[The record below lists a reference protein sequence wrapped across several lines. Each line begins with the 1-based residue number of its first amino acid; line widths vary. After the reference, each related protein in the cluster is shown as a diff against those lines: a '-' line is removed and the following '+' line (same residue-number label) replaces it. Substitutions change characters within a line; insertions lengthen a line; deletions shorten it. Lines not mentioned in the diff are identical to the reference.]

1 MTSNER
7 QERMGELLLEIGT
20 EEIPS
25 DYLEDGLNELRRLGE
40 SYLRDNRIE
49 MEGGLYTC
57 GTLRRLVL
65 VAKAI
70 ADKQEDTVQEMIG
83 PPKKAAFDEEGNPT
97 KAAFGFAKKQGV
109 PVGELQLL
117 ETPKGEYLYVKRKA
131 PGRPTI
137 ELLTEILPELIDNIP
152 WPKSMRWGSGGF
164 SFVRPI
170 HWVLALF
177 NNEVIPFEVGGVRSG
192 KKSRG
197 HRFMAPQIMEI
208 DDLRDYLRKMNKS
221 YVIIDQRQREG
232 EVEKAVIA
240 AAKTVAGTRMRD
252 PELLSTVANGVEYPS
267 AICGSFDKVFLNLP
281 DPVLITA
288 MKEHQRYFP
297 IRDQEGR
304 LMPNF
309 VAVNNTI
316 ARDESIVRK
325 GHERVLRARLADAD
339 FFFKEDR
346 KRPLEDR
353 LEDLKTVIYQ
363 AELGTSFAKVQRFTE
378 LAEYLAE
385 HIAPKKIN
393 DVRLA
398 ARLCKCDLVTEM
410 VTEFPSL
417 QGTMGKI
424 YATLDGHP
432 EDVCLAIADHYLPSH
447 AESEL
452 PGSLTG
458 SIVGMADR
466 MDTIVGC
473 FAVGLEPTGTAD
485 PYALRRHALGIIR
498 VIRGK
503 KIGISLKDF
512 VSKSGSILNEAISFN
527 RDKVVDRVL
536 NFVKDRFKNL
546 LLSEGVPQDFVEAVL
561 TIDFN
566 FLNQVEERIIALRR
580 FREISKD
587 FERLTIS
594 FRRIMNIVRGFE
606 GTDKVNPD
614 LFEHGSEDNLWKA
627 FQSVKDNVQREI
639 NTGAYFDAL
648 NLMAGL
654 SGVVDEFFSEVMVM
668 AEDVRIRENRLG
680 MLKGLNQLF
689 LQIADF
695 SQLSVAR

>member
-1 MTSNER
+1 
-7 QERMGELLLEIGT
+7 MGELLLEIGT

-25 DYLEDGLNELRRLGE
+25 GYLESGLKELRRLAE

-49 MEGGLYTC
+49 MEGALYTY
-57 GTLRRLVL
+57 GTPRRLVL
-65 VAKAI
+65 IGKAI
-70 ADKQEDTVQEMIG
+70 ADRQEDTIQELTG
-83 PPKKAAFDEEGNPT
+83 PPKKTAFDEEGNPT

-109 PVGELQLL
+109 SVDELQLL
-117 ETPKGEYLYVKRKA
+117 ETPKGEYLHFKRKM

-137 ELLTEILPELIDNIP
+137 ELLSEILPELIANIP
-152 WPKSMRWGSGGF
+152 WPKSMRWGIGGF

-170 HWVLALF
+170 HWMLALF
-177 NNEVIPFEVGGVRSG
+177 YGEVIPFEVAGVRSG
-192 KKSRG
+192 NKSRG

-208 DDLRDYLRKMNKS
+208 DDLQDYLRKMS
-221 YVIIDQRQREG
+221 EGSVVIDQREREG
-232 EVEKAVIA
+232 EVEKAIITA
-240 AAKTVAGTRMRD
+240 AETVSGTPMRD
-252 PELLSTVANGVEYPS
+252 PELLSTVANMVEYPS
-267 AICGSFDKVFLNLP
+267 AICGGFDKAFLNLP

-297 IRDQEGR
+297 IRDREDR

-339 FFFKEDR
+339 FFLKEDR
-346 KRPLEDR
+346 KRPLENR
-353 LEDLKTVIYQ
+353 LEDLKAVIYQ
-363 AELGTSFAKVQRFTE
+363 AELGTSFAKVQRFTK
-378 LAEYLAE
+378 LAEYLAKQ
-385 HIAPKKIN
+385 IAPEKID

-398 ARLCKCDLVTEM
+398 ARLCKCDLVTDM
-410 VTEFPSL
+410 VGEFPSL
-417 QGTMGKI
+417 QGTMGEI
-424 YATLDGHP
+424 YARLDGHP
-432 EDVCLAIADHYLPSH
+432 EDVCLAISDHYLPSQ

-452 PGSLTG
+452 PGSLIG

-498 VIRGK
+498 IIRAK
-503 KIGISLKDF
+503 KIGISLKDV
-512 VSKSGSILNEAISFN
+512 VSKSGSILNEAISFD
-527 RDKVVDRVL
+527 REKVVDRVL
-536 NFVKDRFKNL
+536 DFIKDRFKNL
-546 LLSEGVPQDFVEAVL
+546 LLSEGIAQDFVEAVI
-561 TIDFN
+561 TIDFS
-566 FLNQVEERIIALRR
+566 FLNQIEERIVALRR

-594 FRRIMNIVRGFE
+594 FKRIMNIVRGFE

-614 LFEHGSEDNLWKA
+614 LFEHTSEENLWKT
-627 FQSVKDNVQREI
+627 FQSVKDNVQKEIHRE
-639 NTGAYFDAL
+639 TYFDAL
-648 NLMAGL
+648 NSIAELTGP
-654 SGVVDEFFSEVMVM
+654 VDEFFSDVMVM

-695 SQLSVAR
+695 SRFAI

>member
-1 MTSNER
+1 MF
-7 QERMGELLLEIGT
+7 GELLLEIGT

-25 DYLEDGLNELRRLGE
+25 GYLESGLKELGRLAE

-49 MEGGLYTC
+49 MEGGLYAY
-57 GTLRRLVL
+57 GTPRRLVL
-65 VAKAI
+65 VGKAI
-70 ADKQEDTVQEMIG
+70 ADRQEDTIQELTG
-83 PPKKAAFDEEGNPT
+83 PPKKTAFDEEGNPT
-97 KAAFGFAKKQGV
+97 KAAFGFAKRQGISV
-109 PVGELQLL
+109 DELQLL
-117 ETPKGEYLYVKRKA
+117 ETPKGEYLHFKRKM

-137 ELLTEILPELIDNIP
+137 ELLSEILPELIANIP

-164 SFVRPI
+164 TFVRPI

-177 NNEVIPFEVGGVRSG
+177 NGEIIPFEVAGVRSG
-192 KKSRG
+192 NKSRG

-208 DDLRDYLRKMNKS
+208 DDLQDYLRKMNEGS
-221 YVIIDQRQREG
+221 VVIDQREREG
-232 EVEKAVIA
+232 EVERAIIT
-240 AAKTVAGTRMRD
+240 AAKTVSGTPMRD
-252 PELLSTVANGVEYPS
+252 PELLSTVANMVEYPS
-267 AICGSFDKVFLNLP
+267 AICGGFDKAFLNLP

-297 IRDQEGR
+297 IRDREDR

-346 KRPLEDR
+346 KRPLENR
-353 LEDLKTVIYQ
+353 LEDLKAVIYQ
-363 AELGTSFAKVQRFTE
+363 AELGTSFAKVQRFTK
-378 LAEYLAE
+378 LSEYLARQ
-385 HIAPKKIN
+385 IAPEKID

-398 ARLCKCDLVTEM
+398 ARLCKCDLVTDM
-410 VTEFPSL
+410 VGEFPSL
-417 QGTMGKI
+417 QGTMGEI
-424 YATLDGHP
+424 YARLDGHP
-432 EDVCLAIADHYLPSH
+432 EDVCLAISDHYLPSQ

-452 PGSLTG
+452 PGSLIG

-473 FAVGLEPTGTAD
+473 FAIGLEPTGTAD

-498 VIRGK
+498 IIRAK

-512 VSKSGSILNEAISFN
+512 VSKSGSILNQTVTFDREKI
-527 RDKVVDRVL
+527 VDRVL
-536 NFVKDRFKNL
+536 DFIKDRFKNL
-546 LLSEGVPQDFVEAVL
+546 LLSQGIAQDFVEAVI
-561 TIDFN
+561 TIDFS
-566 FLNQVEERIIALRR
+566 FLNEIEEKIVALRR

-594 FRRIMNIVRGFE
+594 FKRIMNIVRGFE

-614 LFEHGSEDNLWKA
+614 LFEHTSEENLWKI
-627 FQSVKDNVQREI
+627 FQSVKDNVQKEI
-639 NTGAYFDAL
+639 HRGTYFDAL
-648 NLMAGL
+648 NSIAELTGP
-654 SGVVDEFFSEVMVM
+654 VDEFFSDVMVM

-695 SQLSVAR
+695 SKLSV

>member
-1 MTSNER
+1 MV
-7 QERMGELLLEIGT
+7 ELLLEIGT

-25 DYLEDGLNELRRLGE
+25 GYLKNGLKELGRLAE

-49 MEGGLYTC
+49 MEGGLYTY
-57 GTLRRLVL
+57 GTPRRLVL
-65 VAKAI
+65 VGKAI
-70 ADKQEDTVQEMIG
+70 ADRQEDTIQELTG
-83 PPKKAAFDEEGNPT
+83 PPKKTAFDEEGNPT

-109 PVGELQLL
+109 SVDELQLL
-117 ETPKGEYLYVKRKA
+117 ETPKGEYLHFKRKM

-137 ELLTEILPELIDNIP
+137 ELLSEILPELIANIP

-164 SFVRPI
+164 TFVRPI

-177 NNEVIPFEVGGVRSG
+177 NGEVIPFEVAGVRSG
-192 KKSRG
+192 NKSRG

-208 DDLRDYLRKMNKS
+208 DDLQDYLRKMNEGS
-221 YVIIDQRQREG
+221 VVIDQREREG
-232 EVEKAVIA
+232 EVEKAIIT
-240 AAKTVAGTRMRD
+240 AAKTVSGTPMRD
-252 PELLSTVANGVEYPS
+252 PELLSTVTNMVEYPS
-267 AICGSFDKVFLNLP
+267 AICGGFDKAFLNLP

-297 IRDQEGR
+297 IHDREDR

-346 KRPLEDR
+346 KRPLENR
-353 LEDLKTVIYQ
+353 LEDLKAVIYQ
-363 AELGTSFAKVQRFTE
+363 AELGTSFAKVQRFTK
-378 LAEYLAE
+378 LAEYLARQ
-385 HIAPKKIN
+385 IAPEKID

-398 ARLCKCDLVTEM
+398 ARLCKCDLVTDM
-410 VTEFPSL
+410 VGEFPSL
-417 QGTMGKI
+417 QGTMGEI
-424 YATLDGHP
+424 YARLDGHP
-432 EDVCLAIADHYLPSH
+432 EDVCLAIADHYLPVQADSK
-447 AESEL
+447 L
-452 PGSLTG
+452 PGSLIG

-473 FAVGLEPTGTAD
+473 FAIGLEPTGTAD

-498 VIRGK
+498 IIRAK
-503 KIGISLKDF
+503 KIGISLQDF
-512 VSKSGSILNEAISFN
+512 VSKSGSILNEAISFD
-527 RDKVVDRVL
+527 REKVVDRVL
-536 NFVKDRFKNL
+536 DFIKDRFKNL
-546 LLSEGVPQDFVEAVL
+546 LLSEGIPQDFIEAVL
-561 TIDFN
+561 TIDFS
-566 FLNQVEERIIALRR
+566 FLNRIEERIVALRR

-587 FERLTIS
+587 FERLTVS
-594 FRRIMNIVRGFE
+594 FKRIMNIVRGFE

-614 LFEHGSEDNLWKA
+614 LFEHTSEENLWKT
-627 FQSVKDNVQREI
+627 FQSVKDNVQKEI
-639 NTGAYFDAL
+639 DRGTYFDAL
-648 NLMAGL
+648 NSIAELTGP
-654 SGVVDEFFSEVMVM
+654 VDEFFSDVMVM

-695 SQLSVAR
+695 SRFAI

>member
-1 MTSNER
+1 MF
-7 QERMGELLLEIGT
+7 GELLLEIGT

-25 DYLEDGLNELRRLGE
+25 GYLESGLKELRRLAE

-49 MEGGLYTC
+49 MEGGLYTY
-57 GTLRRLVL
+57 GTPRRLVL
-65 VAKAI
+65 IGKAI
-70 ADKQEDTVQEMIG
+70 ADRQEDTIQELTG
-83 PPKKAAFDEEGNPT
+83 PPKKTAFDEEGNPT

-109 PVGELQLL
+109 SVDELQLL
-117 ETPKGEYLYVKRKA
+117 ETPKGEYLHFKRKM

-137 ELLTEILPELIDNIP
+137 ELLSEILPELIANIP
-152 WPKSMRWGSGGF
+152 WPKSMRWGTGGF

-177 NNEVIPFEVGGVRSG
+177 NGEVISFEVAGVRSG
-192 KKSRG
+192 NKSRG

-208 DDLRDYLRKMNKS
+208 DDLQDYLRKMNEGS
-221 YVIIDQRQREG
+221 VVIDQREREG
-232 EVEKAVIA
+232 EVERAIITA
-240 AAKTVAGTRMRD
+240 SKTVSGTPMRD
-252 PELLSTVANGVEYPS
+252 PELLSTVANMVEYPS
-267 AICGSFDKVFLNLP
+267 AICGGFDKAFLNLP

-297 IRDQEGR
+297 IRDREDR

-346 KRPLEDR
+346 KRPLENR
-353 LEDLKTVIYQ
+353 LEDLKAVIYQ
-363 AELGTSFAKVQRFTE
+363 AELGTSFAKVQRFTK
-378 LAEYLAE
+378 LAEYLAKQ
-385 HIAPKKIN
+385 IAPEKID

-398 ARLCKCDLVTEM
+398 ARLCKCDLVTDM
-410 VTEFPSL
+410 VGEFPSL
-417 QGTMGKI
+417 QGTMGEI
-424 YATLDGHP
+424 YARLDGHP
-432 EDVCLAIADHYLPSH
+432 EDVCLAISDHYLPSQ

-452 PGSLTG
+452 PGSLIG
-458 SIVGMADR
+458 SIVCIADR
-466 MDTIVGC
+466 IDNIVGC
-473 FAVGLEPTGTAD
+473 FAIGLEPTGTAD

-498 VIRGK
+498 IIRAK

-512 VSKSGSILNEAISFN
+512 VSKSGSILNQAVTFDRE
-527 RDKVVDRVL
+527 KVVDRVL
-536 NFVKDRFKNL
+536 DFIKDRFKNL
-546 LLSEGVPQDFVEAVL
+546 LLSEGIPQDFVEAVI
-561 TIDFN
+561 TIDFS
-566 FLNQVEERIIALRR
+566 FLNQIEERIVALRR

-587 FERLTIS
+587 FGRLTIS
-594 FRRIMNIVRGFE
+594 FKRIMNIVRGFE

-614 LFEHGSEDNLWKA
+614 LFEHTSEENLWKT
-627 FQSVKDNVQREI
+627 FQSVKDNVQKEI
-639 NTGAYFDAL
+639 DRGTHFDAL
-648 NLMAGL
+648 NSIAELTGPI
-654 SGVVDEFFSEVMVM
+654 DEFFSDVMVM

-695 SQLSVAR
+695 SRFAI

>member
-1 MTSNER
+1 MF
-7 QERMGELLLEIGT
+7 GELLLEIGT

-25 DYLEDGLNELRRLGE
+25 GYLESGLKELRRLAE

-49 MEGGLYTC
+49 MEGGLYIY
-57 GTLRRLVL
+57 GTPRRLVL
-65 VAKAI
+65 TGKAI
-70 ADKQEDTVQEMIG
+70 ADRQEDTIQELTG
-83 PPKKAAFDEEGNPT
+83 PPKKTAFDEEGNPT

-109 PVGELQLL
+109 SVDELQLL
-117 ETPKGEYLYVKRKA
+117 ETPKGEYLHFKRKM

-137 ELLTEILPELIDNIP
+137 ELLSEILPELIANIP

-164 SFVRPI
+164 TFVRPI

-177 NNEVIPFEVGGVRSG
+177 NGEVIPFEVAGVRSG
-192 KKSRG
+192 NKSRG

-208 DDLRDYLRKMNKS
+208 DDLQDYLRKMNEGS
-221 YVIIDQRQREG
+221 VVIDQRERAG
-232 EVEKAVIA
+232 EVEKAIIT
-240 AAKTVAGTRMRD
+240 AAKTVSGTPMRD
-252 PELLSTVANGVEYPS
+252 PGLLSTVTNMVEYPS
-267 AICGSFDKVFLNLP
+267 AICGGFDKAFLNLP

-297 IRDQEGR
+297 IRDREDR

-346 KRPLEDR
+346 KRPLENR
-353 LEDLKTVIYQ
+353 LEDLKAVIYQ
-363 AELGTSFAKVQRFTE
+363 AELGTSFAKVQRFTK
-378 LAEYLAE
+378 LAEYLARQ
-385 HIAPKKIN
+385 IAPEKID

-398 ARLCKCDLVTEM
+398 ARLCKCDLVTDM
-410 VTEFPSL
+410 VGEFPSL
-417 QGTMGKI
+417 QGTMGEI
-424 YATLDGHP
+424 YARLDGHP
-432 EDVCLAIADHYLPSH
+432 EDVCLAISDHYLPSQ

-452 PGSLTG
+452 PGSLIG

-498 VIRGK
+498 IIRAK

-512 VSKSGSILNEAISFN
+512 VSKSGSILNEAISFD
-527 RDKVVDRVL
+527 REKVVDRVL
-536 NFVKDRFKNL
+536 DFIKDRFKNL
-546 LLSEGVPQDFVEAVL
+546 LLSQGIAQDFVEAVI
-561 TIDFN
+561 TIDFS
-566 FLNQVEERIIALRR
+566 FLNQIEEKIVALRR

-594 FRRIMNIVRGFE
+594 FKRIMNIVRGFE

-614 LFEHGSEDNLWKA
+614 LFEHTSEENLWKT
-627 FQSVKDNVQREI
+627 FQSVKDNVQKEI
-639 NTGAYFDAL
+639 HRGTYFDAL
-648 NLMAGL
+648 NSIAELTGP
-654 SGVVDEFFSEVMVM
+654 VDEFFSDVMVM

-695 SQLSVAR
+695 SKLSV

>member
-1 MTSNER
+1 
-7 QERMGELLLEIGT
+7 MGELLLEIGT

-25 DYLEDGLNELRRLGE
+25 GYLESGLKELRRLAE

-49 MEGGLYTC
+49 MEGGLYTY
-57 GTLRRLVL
+57 GTPRRLVL
-65 VAKAI
+65 VGKAI
-70 ADKQEDTVQEMIG
+70 ADRQEDTIQELTG
-83 PPKKAAFDEEGNPT
+83 PPKKTAFDEEGNPT

-109 PVGELQLL
+109 SVDELQLL
-117 ETPKGEYLYVKRKA
+117 ETPKGEYLHFKRKM

-137 ELLTEILPELIDNIP
+137 ELLSEILPELIANIP
-152 WPKSMRWGSGGF
+152 WPKSMRWGTGGF

-177 NNEVIPFEVGGVRSG
+177 NGEVISFEVAGVRSG
-192 KKSRG
+192 NKSRG

-208 DDLRDYLRKMNKS
+208 DDLQDYLRKMNEGS
-221 YVIIDQRQREG
+221 VVIDQREREG
-232 EVEKAVIA
+232 EVEKAIST
-240 AAKTVAGTRMRD
+240 AAKTVSGTPMRD
-252 PELLSTVANGVEYPS
+252 PELLSTVANMVEYPS
-267 AICGSFDKVFLNLP
+267 AICGGFDKAFLNLP

-297 IRDQEGR
+297 IRDREDR

-316 ARDESIVRK
+316 ARDEYIVRK

-353 LEDLKTVIYQ
+353 LEDLKAVIYQ
-363 AELGTSFAKVQRFTE
+363 AELGTSFAKVQRFTK
-378 LAEYLAE
+378 LAEYLARQ
-385 HIAPKKIN
+385 IAPEKTN

-398 ARLCKCDLVTEM
+398 ARLCKCDLVTDM
-410 VTEFPSL
+410 VGEFPSL
-417 QGTMGKI
+417 QGTMGEI
-424 YATLDGHP
+424 YARLDGHP
-432 EDVCLAIADHYLPSH
+432 EDVCLAISDHYLPSQ

-452 PGSLTG
+452 PGSLIG

-498 VIRGK
+498 IIRAK

-512 VSKSGSILNEAISFN
+512 VSKSGSILNEAVTFD
-527 RDKVVDRVL
+527 REKVVGRVL
-536 NFVKDRFKNL
+536 DFIKDRFKNL
-546 LLSEGVPQDFVEAVL
+546 LLSEGIAQDFVEAVI
-561 TIDFN
+561 TIDFS
-566 FLNQVEERIIALRR
+566 FLNQIEERIVALRR

-587 FERLTIS
+587 FGRLTIS
-594 FRRIMNIVRGFE
+594 FKRIMNIVRGFE

-614 LFEHGSEDNLWKA
+614 LFEHTSEKNLWKT
-627 FQSVKDNVQREI
+627 FQSVKDNVQKEI
-639 NTGAYFDAL
+639 DRGTHFDAL
-648 NLMAGL
+648 NSIAELTGP
-654 SGVVDEFFSEVMVM
+654 VDEFFSDVMVM

-695 SQLSVAR
+695 SRFAI

>member
-1 MTSNER
+1 
-7 QERMGELLLEIGT
+7 MGELLLEIGT

-25 DYLEDGLNELRRLGE
+25 GYLESGLKELRRLAE

-49 MEGGLYTC
+49 MEGALYTY
-57 GTLRRLVL
+57 GTPRRLVL
-65 VAKAI
+65 IGKAI
-70 ADKQEDTVQEMIG
+70 ADRQEDTIQELTG
-83 PPKKAAFDEEGNPT
+83 PPKKTAFDEEGNPT

-109 PVGELQLL
+109 SVDELQLL
-117 ETPKGEYLYVKRKA
+117 ETPKGEYLHFKRKM

-137 ELLTEILPELIDNIP
+137 ELLSEILPELIANIP
-152 WPKSMRWGSGGF
+152 WPKSMRWGIGGF

-170 HWVLALF
+170 HWMLALF
-177 NNEVIPFEVGGVRSG
+177 YGEVIPFEVAGVRSG
-192 KKSRG
+192 NKSRG

-208 DDLRDYLRKMNKS
+208 DDLQDYLRKMS
-221 YVIIDQRQREG
+221 EGSVVIDQKEREG
-232 EVEKAVIA
+232 EVEKAIITA
-240 AAKTVAGTRMRD
+240 AETVSGTPMRD
-252 PELLSTVANGVEYPS
+252 PELLSTVANMVEYPS
-267 AICGSFDKVFLNLP
+267 AICGGFDKAFLNLS

-297 IRDQEGR
+297 IRDREDR

-339 FFFKEDR
+339 FFLKEDR
-346 KRPLEDR
+346 KRPLENR
-353 LEDLKTVIYQ
+353 LEDLKAVIYQ
-363 AELGTSFAKVQRFTE
+363 AELGTSFAKVQRFTK
-378 LAEYLAE
+378 LAEYLAKQ
-385 HIAPKKIN
+385 IAPEKID

-398 ARLCKCDLVTEM
+398 ARLCKCDLVTDM
-410 VTEFPSL
+410 VGEFPSL
-417 QGTMGKI
+417 QGTMGEI
-424 YATLDGHP
+424 YARLDGHP
-432 EDVCLAIADHYLPSH
+432 EDVCLAISDHYLPSQ

-452 PGSLTG
+452 PGSLIG

-498 VIRGK
+498 IIRAK
-503 KIGISLKDF
+503 KIGISLKDV
-512 VSKSGSILNEAISFN
+512 VSKSGSILNEAISFD
-527 RDKVVDRVL
+527 REKVVDRVL
-536 NFVKDRFKNL
+536 DFIKDRFKNL
-546 LLSEGVPQDFVEAVL
+546 LLSEGIAQDFVEAVIM
-561 TIDFN
+561 IDFS
-566 FLNQVEERIIALRR
+566 FLNRVEERIVALRR

-594 FRRIMNIVRGFE
+594 FKRIMNIVRGFE

-614 LFEHGSEDNLWKA
+614 LFEHTSEENLWKT
-627 FQSVKDNVQREI
+627 FQSVKDNVQKEIHRE
-639 NTGAYFDAL
+639 TYFDAL
-648 NLMAGL
+648 NSIAELTGP
-654 SGVVDEFFSEVMVM
+654 VDEFFSDVMVM

-695 SQLSVAR
+695 SRFAI

>member
-1 MTSNER
+1 
-7 QERMGELLLEIGT
+7 MGELLLEIGT

-25 DYLEDGLNELRRLGE
+25 GYLESGLKELRRLAE

-49 MEGGLYTC
+49 MEGALYTY
-57 GTLRRLVL
+57 GTPRRLVL
-65 VAKAI
+65 IGKAI
-70 ADKQEDTVQEMIG
+70 ADRQEDTIQELTG
-83 PPKKAAFDEEGNPT
+83 PPKKTAFDEEGNPT

-109 PVGELQLL
+109 SVDELQLL
-117 ETPKGEYLYVKRKA
+117 ETPKGEYLHFKRKM

-137 ELLTEILPELIDNIP
+137 ELLSEILPELIANIP
-152 WPKSMRWGSGGF
+152 WPKSMRWGIGGF

-170 HWVLALF
+170 HWMLALF
-177 NNEVIPFEVGGVRSG
+177 YGEVIPFEVAGVRSG
-192 KKSRG
+192 NKSRG

-208 DDLRDYLRKMNKS
+208 DDLQDYLRKMS
-221 YVIIDQRQREG
+221 EGSVVIDQKEREG
-232 EVEKAVIA
+232 EVEKAIITA
-240 AAKTVAGTRMRD
+240 AETVSGTPMRD
-252 PELLSTVANGVEYPS
+252 PELLSTVANMVEYPS
-267 AICGSFDKVFLNLP
+267 AICGGFDKAFLNLP

-297 IRDQEGR
+297 IRDREDR

-339 FFFKEDR
+339 FFLKEDR
-346 KRPLEDR
+346 KRPLENR
-353 LEDLKTVIYQ
+353 LEDLKAVIYQ
-363 AELGTSFAKVQRFTE
+363 AELGTSFAKVQRFTK
-378 LAEYLAE
+378 LAEYLAKQ
-385 HIAPKKIN
+385 IAPEKID

-398 ARLCKCDLVTEM
+398 ARLCKCDLVTDM
-410 VTEFPSL
+410 VGEFPSL
-417 QGTMGKI
+417 QGTMGEI
-424 YATLDGHP
+424 YARLDGHP
-432 EDVCLAIADHYLPSH
+432 EDVCLAISDHYLPSQ

-452 PGSLTG
+452 PGSLIG

-498 VIRGK
+498 IIRAK
-503 KIGISLKDF
+503 KIGISLKDV
-512 VSKSGSILNEAISFN
+512 VSKSGSILNEAISFD
-527 RDKVVDRVL
+527 REKVVDRVL
-536 NFVKDRFKNL
+536 DFIKDRFKNL
-546 LLSEGVPQDFVEAVL
+546 LLSEGIPQDFVEAVI
-561 TIDFN
+561 TIDFS
-566 FLNQVEERIIALRR
+566 FLNQIEERIVALRR

-594 FRRIMNIVRGFE
+594 FKRIMNIVRGFE

-614 LFEHGSEDNLWKA
+614 LFEHTSEENLWKT
-627 FQSVKDNVQREI
+627 FQSVKDNVQKEIHRE
-639 NTGAYFDAL
+639 TYFDAL
-648 NLMAGL
+648 NSIAELTGP
-654 SGVVDEFFSEVMVM
+654 VDEFFSDVMVM

-695 SQLSVAR
+695 SRFAI

>member
-1 MTSNER
+1 
-7 QERMGELLLEIGT
+7 MGELLLEIGT

-25 DYLEDGLNELRRLGE
+25 GYLESGLKELRRLAE

-49 MEGGLYTC
+49 MEGALYTY
-57 GTLRRLVL
+57 GTPRRLVL
-65 VAKAI
+65 IGKAI
-70 ADKQEDTVQEMIG
+70 ADRQEDTIQELTG
-83 PPKKAAFDEEGNPT
+83 PPKKTAFDEEGNPT

-109 PVGELQLL
+109 SVDELQLL
-117 ETPKGEYLYVKRKA
+117 ETPKGEYLHFKRKM

-137 ELLTEILPELIDNIP
+137 ELLSEILPELIANIP
-152 WPKSMRWGSGGF
+152 WPKSMRWGIGGF

-170 HWVLALF
+170 HWMLALF
-177 NNEVIPFEVGGVRSG
+177 YGEVIPFEVAGVRSG
-192 KKSRG
+192 NKSRG

-208 DDLRDYLRKMNKS
+208 DDLQDYLRKMS
-221 YVIIDQRQREG
+221 EGSVVIDQKEREG
-232 EVEKAVIA
+232 EVEKAIITA
-240 AAKTVAGTRMRD
+240 AETVSGTPMRD
-252 PELLSTVANGVEYPS
+252 PELLSTVANMVEYPS
-267 AICGSFDKVFLNLP
+267 AICGGFDKAFLNLP

-297 IRDQEGR
+297 IRDREDR

-339 FFFKEDR
+339 FFLKEDR
-346 KRPLEDR
+346 KRPLENR
-353 LEDLKTVIYQ
+353 LEDLKAVIYQ
-363 AELGTSFAKVQRFTE
+363 AELGTSFAKVQRFTK
-378 LAEYLAE
+378 LAEYLAKQ
-385 HIAPKKIN
+385 IAPEKID

-398 ARLCKCDLVTEM
+398 ARLCKCDLVTDM
-410 VTEFPSL
+410 VGEFPSL
-417 QGTMGKI
+417 QGTMGEI
-424 YATLDGHP
+424 YARLDGHP
-432 EDVCLAIADHYLPSH
+432 EDVCLAISDHYLPSQ

-452 PGSLTG
+452 PGSLIG

-498 VIRGK
+498 IIRAK
-503 KIGISLKDF
+503 KIGISLKDV
-512 VSKSGSILNEAISFN
+512 VSKSGSILNEAISFD
-527 RDKVVDRVL
+527 REKVVDRVL
-536 NFVKDRFKNL
+536 DFIKDRFKNL
-546 LLSEGVPQDFVEAVL
+546 LLSEGIAHDFVEAVI
-561 TIDFN
+561 TIDFS
-566 FLNQVEERIIALRR
+566 FLNQIEERIVALRR

-594 FRRIMNIVRGFE
+594 FKRIMNIVRGFE

-614 LFEHGSEDNLWKA
+614 LFEHTSEENLWKT
-627 FQSVKDNVQREI
+627 FQSVKDNVQKEIHRE
-639 NTGAYFDAL
+639 TYFDAL
-648 NLMAGL
+648 NSIAELTGP
-654 SGVVDEFFSEVMVM
+654 VDEFFSDVMVM

-695 SQLSVAR
+695 SRFAI

>member
-1 MTSNER
+1 MF
-7 QERMGELLLEIGT
+7 GELLLEIGT

-25 DYLEDGLNELRRLGE
+25 GYLESGLKELRQLAE

-49 MEGGLYTC
+49 MEGGLYTY
-57 GTLRRLVL
+57 GTPRRLVL
-65 VAKAI
+65 VGKAI
-70 ADKQEDTVQEMIG
+70 ADRQEDTIQELTG
-83 PPKKAAFDEEGNPT
+83 PPKKTAFDEEGNPT

-109 PVGELQLL
+109 SVDELQLL
-117 ETPKGEYLYVKRKA
+117 ETPKGEYLHFKRKM

-137 ELLTEILPELIDNIP
+137 ELLSEILPELIANIP

-164 SFVRPI
+164 TFVRPI

-177 NNEVIPFEVGGVRSG
+177 NGEVIPFEVAGVRSG
-192 KKSRG
+192 NKSRG

-208 DDLRDYLRKMNKS
+208 DDLQDYLQKMNEGS
-221 YVIIDQRQREG
+221 VVIDQRERER
-232 EVEKAVIA
+232 EVEKAVTM
-240 AAKTVAGTRMRD
+240 AAKTVSGTPMRD
-252 PELLSTVANGVEYPS
+252 PELLSTVTNMVEYPS
-267 AICGSFDKVFLNLP
+267 AICGGFDKAFLNLP

-297 IRDQEGR
+297 IRDREDR

-339 FFFKEDR
+339 FFLKEDR
-346 KRPLEDR
+346 KRPLENR
-353 LEDLKTVIYQ
+353 LEDLKAVIYQ
-363 AELGTSFAKVQRFTE
+363 AELGTSFAKVQRFTK
-378 LAEYLAE
+378 LAEYLARQ
-385 HIAPKKIN
+385 IAPEKID

-398 ARLCKCDLVTEM
+398 ARLCKCDLVTDM
-410 VTEFPSL
+410 VGEFPSL
-417 QGTMGKI
+417 QGTMGEI
-424 YATLDGHP
+424 YARLDGHP
-432 EDVCLAIADHYLPSH
+432 EDVCLAISDHYLPSQ

-452 PGSLTG
+452 PGSLIG

-473 FAVGLEPTGTAD
+473 FAIGLEPTGTAD

-498 VIRGK
+498 IIRAK
-503 KIGISLKDF
+503 LIGISLKDF
-512 VSKSGSILNEAISFN
+512 VSKSGSILNEAISFD
-527 RDKVVDRVL
+527 REKVVDRVL
-536 NFVKDRFKNL
+536 DFIKDRFKNL
-546 LLSEGVPQDFVEAVL
+546 LLSEGIPQDFVEAVL
-561 TIDFN
+561 TIDFS
-566 FLNQVEERIIALRR
+566 FLNQIEERIVALRR

-587 FERLTIS
+587 FERLTVS
-594 FRRIMNIVRGFE
+594 FKRIMNIVRGFE

-614 LFEHGSEDNLWKA
+614 LFEHTSEENLWKT
-627 FQSVKDNVQREI
+627 FQSVKDNVQKEI
-639 NTGAYFDAL
+639 DRGTHFDAL
-648 NLMAGL
+648 NSIAELTGP
-654 SGVVDEFFSEVMVM
+654 VDEFFSDVMVM

-695 SQLSVAR
+695 SRFAI